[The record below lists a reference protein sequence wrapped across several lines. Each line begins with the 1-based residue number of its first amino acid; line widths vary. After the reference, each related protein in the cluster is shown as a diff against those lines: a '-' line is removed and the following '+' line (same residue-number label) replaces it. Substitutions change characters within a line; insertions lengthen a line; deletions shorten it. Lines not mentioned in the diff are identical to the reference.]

1 MNFLFASLLR
11 TAARRRTV
19 AQLLELDDRLLTD
32 IGMSRHD
39 LRAELR
45 RRAR

>member
-19 AQLLELDDRLLTD
+19 AQLLELDDHLLND
-32 IGMSRHD
+32 IGMTRHN
-39 LRAELR
+39 LHAELR